1 MSNFCVYSLLH
12 AMMFYLYNN
21 GNIQFIHISFSL
33 MIFFFSVLVIFTLEI
48 GISDRTRELNNRDDR
63 IKNLE
68 KIIQEKSATIS
79 TLNSQ
84 IESLQVNF
92 IWMIVFSHMDCRI
105 FMLYFLLLPFQKK
118 GALDAEELLGKAY
131 TRAAGLEK
139 QV

>member
-1 MSNFCVYSLLH
+1 M
-12 AMMFYLYNN
+12 
-21 GNIQFIHISFSL
+21 
-33 MIFFFSVLVIFTLEI
+33 IFTLET

>member
-1 MSNFCVYSLLH
+1 M
-12 AMMFYLYNN
+12 
-21 GNIQFIHISFSL
+21 
-33 MIFFFSVLVIFTLEI
+33 IFTLEI

-92 IWMIVFSHMDCRI
+92 IWTIVLSHMDCWI
-105 FMLYFLLLPFQKK
+105 FMLYFQLLLPFQKK